1 MATKDPRS
9 VRLHSLAV
17 PLNASGL
24 PVAAPAEEKKGGL
37 SGVTFIVVYIFGS
50 VISSCCI
57 VVCCKSVFTR
67 GFGFPLTVSFF
78 GYLFTYLYYV
88 FLKTA
93 GLWKQTG
100 ELPMAENMKV
110 AAASISSISFM
121 NLCLLTNPVAFYQ
134 IAKFVVIPC
143 TLMMQAT
150 FFSINTNIKVLV
162 SIAVLLGG
170 VGYVTIDGVSSGT
183 VTFIGLMYAAL
194 AVVGTALY
202 RIWQE
207 TKQKE
212 YKLGPVDFQSSMAF
226 WQAAIGAVVAVC
238 AEWIPGT
245 REFTVPM
252 YFSQAAADGFTGE
265 FWGTMG
271 WCLGVC
277 VMALTVN
284 FTAFGL
290 IGKTGPVAYAI
301 VGHAKTVITIIMG
314 FLMWPGE
321 ETHQT
326 MVADVIGCSI
336 AMCAV
341 VFYGHFEYCLKNNK
355 PDMVQRCQGKT
366 DAVMPK

>member
-1 MATKDPRS
+1 
-9 VRLHSLAV
+9 
-17 PLNASGL
+17 
-24 PVAAPAEEKKGGL
+24 
-37 SGVTFIVVYIFGS
+37 
-50 VISSCCI
+50 
-57 VVCCKSVFTR
+57 VFTR

-88 FLKTA
+88 VLQVTGA
-93 GLWKQTG
+93 WKP
-100 ELPMAENMKV
+100 EKSLPMIENVKV
-110 AAASISSISFM
+110 AAASIASISFM

-143 TLMMQAT
+143 TLAMQAT
-150 FFSINTNIKVLV
+150 FFTINTNWKVLT

-170 VGYVTIDGVSSGT
+170 VGYVTIDGVDSGT
-183 VTFIGLMYAAL
+183 VRVIGLVFAFL
-194 AVVGTALY
+194 AVIGTALY

-226 WQAAIGAVVAVC
+226 AQAALGAVVAVC
-238 AEWIPGT
+238 AEWLPGT

-252 YFSQAAADGFTGE
+252 YFAKAAADGFPAE

-271 WCLGVC
+271 WCFGVC

-290 IGKTGPVAYAI
+290 IGKTGPIAYAI

-314 FLMWPGE
+314 FVLFPGE
-321 ETHQT
+321 ETQGT
-326 MVADVIGCSI
+326 MIADIIGCSI
-336 AMCAV
+336 AMVAV

-355 PDMVQRCQGKT
+355 PDMLQKCSGKT
-366 DAVMPK
+366 